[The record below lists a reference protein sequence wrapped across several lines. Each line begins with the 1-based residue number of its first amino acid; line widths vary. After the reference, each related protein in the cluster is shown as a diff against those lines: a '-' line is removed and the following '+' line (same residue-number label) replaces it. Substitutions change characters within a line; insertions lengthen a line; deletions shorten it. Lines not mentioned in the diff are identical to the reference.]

1 MPAIAPTPEVRRPG
15 PTCSDQELVARM
27 RAGDASA
34 YEAIF
39 RRHHEPLLSFCRHML
54 GGRDEAEDAL
64 QQAFIRAHRAL
75 LGPSPPHELRP
86 WLYAI
91 ARNCC
96 RTALAARRPET
107 ELDQEHPSL
116 DGLSD
121 EVARREDL
129 RELVGDLGRLPEDQR
144 SALLLA
150 ELEDLS
156 HVEIAEIVGCEV
168 SKVKALVFQARSAL
182 LAERAARDAS
192 CREIREELSVA
203 RGGQLRRGPLRRH
216 LRLCAG
222 CREFQ
227 QAIGQQRQA
236 MAIVLPVAASAGLG
250 AKILAHVA
258 VGHTAAAAAG
268 LAGPSIIGGAGL
280 TTSTG
285 LGGAV
290 AGGTAS
296 VAGGGAVAAGTTAA
310 ASGGAVA
317 AGGGAVAA
325 GATTASGGAL
335 AATGTTVAV
344 VAGGGGAGATATA
357 AVAAAGASTA
367 VTTGAA
373 VGGGVLAK
381 LAVVG
386 AVASLATAGAVAVH
400 HRHRAPAAH
409 RAVPARLAAVRHDTT
424 HRLVGGGKVTTTSA
438 VTAKQLRRRTAVAA
452 LRRNA
457 AGVATTTQAARRK
470 AARLAQKRRAL
481 AKAPAAGSTAPLG
494 TGRPLEA
501 AGPGT
506 PLGASKGAANG
517 GAGRKLPANG
527 AAGRKV
533 PANGAAGRKVAS
545 GQTALERSAAKQ
557 AAARRAAA
565 KRRAARAAAAK
576 AARAAKK
583 TAAAAAAK
591 KAAAAARKAAAAA
604 KKAAAR
610 AARQAARRAAAQA
623 RRVNSATSTVRKA
636 RVGAAAAPTTQTG

>member
-1 MPAIAPTPEVRRPG
+1 
-15 PTCSDQELVARM
+15 M

-75 LGPSPPHELRP
+75 LGPSPPQELRP

-156 HVEIAEIVGCEV
+156 HVEIAEIVGCDV
-168 SKVKALVFQARSAL
+168 SKVKALLFQARSAL
-182 LAERAARDAS
+182 LADRAARDAS

-268 LAGPSIIGGAGL
+268 LAAPSIIGGAGI

-285 LGGAV
+285 LGGTV

-310 ASGGAVA
+310 AGGGAVA
-317 AGGGAVAA
+317 AGGGVVAAGGGAVAASGGAVVA

-357 AVAAAGASTA
+357 AAAAAGASTA
-367 VTTGAA
+367 VTTGVT

-424 HRLVGGGKVTTTSA
+424 HRLVRGGKVTTTSA

-457 AGVATTTQAARRK
+457 AGVATTTQTARRK

-481 AKAPAAGSTAPLG
+481 AEAPAAGSTAPLG
-494 TGRPLEA
+494 TGRPLKA

-517 GAGRKLPANG
+517 
-527 AAGRKV
+527 AAGRKA
-533 PANGAAGRKVAS
+533 PANGGSGRTVAS
-545 GQTALERSAAKQ
+545 GQTALQRSAAKQ

-565 KRRAARAAAAK
+565 KQRAARAAAAK

-623 RRVNSATSTVRKA
+623 RRVKSATSSVRKA
-636 RVGAAAAPTTQTG
+636 RVGAAAAPATQTG